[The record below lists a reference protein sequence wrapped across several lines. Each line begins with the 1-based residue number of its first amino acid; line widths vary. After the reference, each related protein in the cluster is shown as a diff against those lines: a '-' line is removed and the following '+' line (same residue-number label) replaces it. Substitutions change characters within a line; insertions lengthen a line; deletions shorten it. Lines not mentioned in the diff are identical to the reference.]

1 MKRGRIQKA
10 GTGSSTGT
18 LLLIT
23 DGSSSL
29 NVDNKNLGEQEDDS
43 SDNSST
49 DLASAAAKVR
59 RIQQQ
64 ITRKSTRRNCEKG
77 KFTASSIFMT
87 PENNGLSG
95 GLADLNIDGRVGAN
109 GQESSGVG
117 MLSNSSYDV
126 NEWNLNVDFIQLSQE
141 ASIVRDSLL
150 QENSQASTYLGG
162 SGGEE
167 QPQDRSDDDDAA
179 AQRDAEEWFDQLD
192 PNLKLVDIPINKLG
206 HICNLNNA
214 IDIPYHWLGRIRE
227 IFTQYLKK
235 SNEASTPEER
245 LKYAVRYKL
254 LSLALLGKSAKSSRS
269 FVPLNKLLST
279 RCALL
284 KRDDWSQFLV
294 VHYARPESVGNRQV
308 LTDDERRQLRHRKVT
323 QLIHSGEIGK
333 GARRLAQPEI
343 RDGDR
348 LSSEEMLDKLRAL
361 HPVRNP
367 QIASLLTPEMQR
379 ELEEFQA
386 SPENHVTI
394 DIKRLLSLKIL
405 RHKLIK
411 GGFTKTRYEHLAALL
426 EVNRSE
432 QSPAARQF
440 AEHYVRYL
448 EMLVNGNLP
457 DAFYGILADVEATGI
472 QKPKASS
479 KDIRPIGF
487 NDIDRRLL
495 FAYLTPIAEE
505 ETRQRFAAAS
515 QVANQ
520 PSAAEKYIFS
530 VQAGLEACRSHD
542 MGDLDAKAAFQKVP
556 TDFLLYSVYKAH
568 PWLYPFVSRVYGK
581 NRHVFVN
588 LDHNVYEFTASM
600 GVTQGCVGA
609 GYLYNLVTVPL
620 LERIRE
626 VIYAVAAPIVGAAA
640 NADQSQS
647 QQSNFSYTPALSD
660 LQGAGGRL
668 GLSQLRQQH
677 RRRFHA

>member
-1 MKRGRIQKA
+1 M
-10 GTGSSTGT
+10 
-18 LLLIT
+18 
-23 DGSSSL
+23 
-29 NVDNKNLGEQEDDS
+29 
-43 SDNSST
+43 
-49 DLASAAAKVR
+49 
-59 RIQQQ
+59 
-64 ITRKSTRRNCEKG
+64 
-77 KFTASSIFMT
+77 
-87 PENNGLSG
+87 
-95 GLADLNIDGRVGAN
+95 
-109 GQESSGVG
+109 
-117 MLSNSSYDV
+117 
-126 NEWNLNVDFIQLSQE
+126 
-141 ASIVRDSLL
+141 
-150 QENSQASTYLGG
+150 
-162 SGGEE
+162 
-167 QPQDRSDDDDAA
+167 
-179 AQRDAEEWFDQLD
+179 
-192 PNLKLVDIPINKLG
+192 
-206 HICNLNNA
+206 
-214 IDIPYHWLGRIRE
+214 
-227 IFTQYLKK
+227 
-235 SNEASTPEER
+235 
-245 LKYAVRYKL
+245 RYKL

-581 NRHVFVN
+581 HRHVFVN

-626 VIYAVAAPIVGAAA
+626 VIYAVAAPLVGAAA
-640 NADQSQS
+640 HADQSQS

-677 RRRFHA
+677 RRRFHAQEDRPDLSIECGASYAYYDNVTFHSVPDAFDAVMDVVLQLGPQYGYELNMSKTKVLLGARASRELALERKQQLMERYGLPDNCVRIHPDNCTDDTEKDKFGLALLGGYVGHPEFIRAGLQEKIIQLTEEKQLLIHYGRSIAK